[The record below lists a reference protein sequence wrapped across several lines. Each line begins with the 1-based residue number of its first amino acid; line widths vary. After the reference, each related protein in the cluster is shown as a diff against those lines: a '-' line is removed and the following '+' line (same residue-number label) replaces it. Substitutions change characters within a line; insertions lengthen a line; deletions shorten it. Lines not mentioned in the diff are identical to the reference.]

1 MLFNSYI
8 FIFLF
13 LPITLAGYFLINR
26 VGRHTLAQ
34 AFLLVAS
41 LVFYAYFN
49 ISYLWII
56 VISILFNYTASR
68 LMHKPYK
75 NPVRKLILIIALL
88 CNVGL
93 FVYFKYSNFFID
105 NINAV
110 FKTSFFLENI
120 LLPLGISFFSFQ
132 QVSYVIDTY
141 KREVPEYS
149 FINYATFVAFFPQLI
164 AGPIVLHNEIIPQ
177 FEDKNK
183 KKIDFENF
191 SKGIYA
197 FAFGLAKKVLIADFF
212 GVMVTRGYANLT
224 GLNSWS
230 ALVVILAYTM
240 QIYFDFSGYCDMA
253 TGLGLMFN
261 IDIPM
266 NFNSPYRA
274 ETINDFWKRWHMT
287 LTRFFKRYLYF
298 PLGGNRKGTL
308 RTYLNMFI
316 VFLVSGIWHGA
327 NWTFI
332 LWGILHGGAA
342 VINRACEK
350 VVSKI
355 PKAINWLITFIFVNI
370 AWVYFRAPSISSAN
384 LLIKKLFSFDFSAP
398 LAVLAK
404 ASRPKFLLSLIDFI
418 GQGAINTSVIPNAIY
433 LPIVLTLAVF
443 ASVKMKN
450 TNERINAFK
459 PSALNVLVTVFLLT
473 LSIISLA
480 GVSEFLY
487 FNF

>member
-1 MLFNSYI
+1 MLFNSYV

-13 LPITLAGYFLINR
+13 LPITLIGYYLLNR
-26 VGRHTLAQ
+26 FKRYTIAQ
-34 AFLLVAS
+34 AYLFAAS
-41 LVFYAYFN
+41 LFFYAYFN
-49 ISYLWII
+49 IAYLWII
-56 VISILFNYTASR
+56 IASILFNYTASR
-68 LMHKPYK
+68 LLHKPYAK
-75 NPVRKLILIIALL
+75 AVRKLVLIIALL

-93 FVYFKYSNFFID
+93 FVYFKYSNFLVN

-110 FKTSFFLENI
+110 FKTTFFLEKI

-141 KREVPEYS
+141 RREVPEYS

-164 AGPIVLHNEIIPQ
+164 AGPIVLHDEIIPQ
-177 FEDKNK
+177 FEDKENK
-183 KKIDFENF
+183 RFNFDNF

-197 FAFGLAKKVLIADFF
+197 FAFGLAKKVLVADFF
-212 GVMVTRGYANLT
+212 GKIVTRGYANLN
-224 GLNSWS
+224 GLDSFS
-230 ALVVILAYTM
+230 AVAVILAYTI

-261 IDIPM
+261 INIPM

-274 ETINDFWKRWHMT
+274 DSINDFWKRWHMT

-298 PLGGNRKGTL
+298 PLGGNRKGTI

-332 LWGILHGGAA
+332 LWGMLHGLAA
-342 VINRACEK
+342 VVNRLLEK
-350 VVSKI
+350 PIQKI
-355 PKAINWLITFIFVNI
+355 PKAVNWLVTFVFVNI
-370 AWVYFRAPSISSAN
+370 TWVYFRAPSISAAN
-384 LLIKKLFSFDFSAP
+384 LLLKKVGACDFSGPIVGIVNA
-398 LAVLAK
+398 A
-404 ASRPKFLLSLIDFI
+404 RPKFLLSIIDYF
-418 GQGAINTSVIPNAIY
+418 GNGRFSMAAIPDIIY
-433 LPIVLTLAVF
+433 LPIVLLLAVF
-443 ASVKMKN
+443 ASVKLKN
-450 TNERINAFK
+450 TNERIDTFK
-459 PSALNVLVTVFLLT
+459 PNVSGILVTVFLLT
-473 LSIISLA
+473 VSIISLS